1 MQTDSRKA
9 LVLGIIAMSLV
20 AVFFVAKN
28 SSTPPTTDLSV
39 VSMEGEMQFIDLTAK
54 GGFSPSRVEAQA
66 GVPTTLR
73 VTTNGTYDCSSTLVI
88 PALNYQA
95 NLEPTGVELIN
106 LTSEQAQ
113 GTLKGMCSMGMY
125 RFEIAFN

>member
-1 MQTDSRKA
+1 
-9 LVLGIIAMSLV
+9 MSLV

-28 SSTPPTTDLSV
+28 SSTPPTANSSV
-39 VSMEGEMQFIDLTAK
+39 VGVENGVQTIDLTAK
-54 GGFSPSRVEAQA
+54 GGFAPSRIEAQA
-66 GVPTTLR
+66 GIPTTLR

-113 GTLKGMCSMGMY
+113 GTLKGMCGMGMY